1 MSTRTM
7 HILQKL
13 GFPTKLATSYQA
25 YYDSPIEDM
34 AHGESIQIYPGAN
47 KLDYRMEWHVL
58 GTACS
63 RAEHSVVTVPE

>member
-34 AHGESIQIYPGAN
+34 AHGESIQIYPGVN
-47 KLDYRMEWHVL
+47 KLDYRMDGMFLAQRVIEPSTL
-58 GTACS
+58 L
-63 RAEHSVVTVPE
+63 

>member
-1 MSTRTM
+1 M

-34 AHGESIQIYPGAN
+34 AHGESIQIYPGVN
-47 KLDYRMEWHVL
+47 KLDYRMDGMLLAQRVIEPSTL
-58 GTACS
+58 L
-63 RAEHSVVTVPE
+63 